1 MNLSIAIIAVSF
13 LPFFEA
19 RNQVANF
26 VIDPPPEGK
35 SVKPAL
41 PSLTVTETCPGCDGK
56 GELVLEEPDY
66 GQAKGRLGPAKKT
79 RKKLPSL
86 RRLGEDAVLHESV

>member
-1 MNLSIAIIAVSF
+1 MNFLSVIVAVSF

-26 VIDPPPEGK
+26 LITPPPEGT
-35 SVKPAL
+35 SVKPEL
-41 PSLTVTETCPGCDGK
+41 PDLVVREKCPACEGK

-66 GQAKGRLGPAKKT
+66 GQAKGRLGPARKVKKQCQLCGGKG
-79 RKKLPSL
+79 RIQAP
-86 RRLGEDAVLHESV
+86 

>member
-1 MNLSIAIIAVSF
+1 MSLSIAIVAVSF

-26 VIDPPPEGK
+26 VFDSPPEGK
-35 SVKPAL
+35 TVKPVL
-41 PSLTVTETCPGCDGK
+41 PNLTVTETCPGCDGK

-66 GQAKGRLGPAKKT
+66 GQAKGRIGPA
-79 RKKLPSL
+79 RKLLPARC
-86 RRLGEDAVLHESV
+86 RRSWTMSAGTGTAR